1 MITLDD
7 LAEGGKP
14 ALARTLSVI
23 ERDEAQA
30 DVAAL
35 LDDAYSHARAHVI
48 GLTGPPG
55 VGKSS
60 LLAAL
65 IPRWRALGRTIGVI
79 AIDPSSRRTGGA
91 LLGDRARL
99 KTDPDDQGV
108 FVRSMAARDKL
119 GGLGPQ
125 TLAACVLMSALFDLV
140 VIETVGVGQSET
152 DIEGLADTVGF
163 CIQPASGDS
172 LQFMK
177 AGIVEIPHLCIVTKA
192 DMGPAAERAVSD
204 ASGALS
210 LAEATHDGWTIPV
223 MAASSSTG
231 LGLDRVITSLDDH
244 YRHLKAT
251 QSAQDRKLRAQAWIN
266 EAIRDRFGRF
276 GLQRAAAIELPSG
289 LGPFARLAA
298 ISKILAS

>member
-7 LAEGGKP
+7 LAKGGKP
-14 ALARTLSVI
+14 ALARTLSLI
-23 ERDEAQA
+23 ERDEGQA

-35 LDDAYSHARAHVI
+35 LDDAFARARAHVI

-192 DMGPAAERAVSD
+192 DMGLAAERAVSD

-210 LAEATHDGWTIPV
+210 LAEAAHDGWTIPV

-231 LGLDRVITSLDDH
+231 AGLDRVIVCLDDH
-244 YRHLKAT
+244 YRHLTAT
-251 QSAQDRKLRAQAWIN
+251 RSPDDRHIRAQAWIN

-276 GLQRAAAIELPSG
+276 GLERAAKITLPSD
-289 LGPFARLAA
+289 LGPFARLAT
-298 ISKILAS
+298 ISKILSA